1 MAQDEHGPNTLQEK
15 IKKNKILPSIMELL
29 LKLPISITI
38 LYFIGNYSTQT
49 ICFFIYFGFYL
60 LLTAI
65 VPVRRRIYRSV
76 MLLNSSFLLLNAFG
90 ALLVSKGATSSM
102 YFDGI
107 WLTIILILLMISLMQ
122 AISNYRFFL

>member
-1 MAQDEHGPNTLQEK
+1 M
-15 IKKNKILPSIMELL
+15 
-29 LKLPISITI
+29 PISITI

-60 LLTAI
+60 LLTAV

-90 ALLVSKGATSSM
+90 ALLVSKGATSSL

>member
-1 MAQDEHGPNTLQEK
+1 
-15 IKKNKILPSIMELL
+15 MELL

-65 VPVRRRIYRSV
+65 IPVRRRIYRSV

-90 ALLVSKGATSSM
+90 ALLVSKGATSSL
-102 YFDGI
+102 YFDGV
-107 WLTIILILLMISLMQ
+107 WLTILLILLIISLMQ
-122 AISNYRFFL
+122 AISNYRFFI